1 MLLTQ
6 KTKPSSNYSFYHLDI
21 SILMGVLL
29 LHFYTVN
36 LLPSPLFH
44 LSSRPMF
51 SYEARAFGFFF
62 VFVCTVPVSFVGKI
76 NLSSLDC
83 FLTL

>member
-6 KTKPSSNYSFYHLDI
+6 KIKLSSNYSFYHFDV
-21 SILMGVLL
+21 SIPMGVSL

-44 LSSRPMF
+44 LSSRPML
-51 SYEARAFGFFF
+51 SYEARALGIFFGFAS
-62 VFVCTVPVSFVGKI
+62 TVSVSFVGKI
-76 NLSSLDC
+76 NLSSLD
-83 FLTL
+83 

>member
-6 KTKPSSNYSFYHLDI
+6 KIKLSSNYSFYHFDI

-51 SYEARAFGFFF
+51 SYEVRAFGVFLSLF
-62 VFVCTVPVSFVGKI
+62 VLFQYHLLERLI
-76 NLSSLDC
+76 
-83 FLTL
+83 FLHWTTS